1 MYDGVDALQRVNGET
16 VFEQFGIKSKNI
28 AATDIWKRLIGERFI
43 FHITI
48 PKVLIIGSRRWL
60 QPDVVIHV
68 DLEHIIQ
75 GEFHCFLSPDT
86 IISIFRNLL
95 FFCTKGSQIGIINVL
110 FLLAQLIDKHIAAV

>member
-16 VFEQFGIKSKNI
+16 VFEQFGIESKNI
-28 AATDIWKRLIGERFI
+28 ASTDIWKRLIGERFI
-43 FHITI
+43 LYIAI
-48 PKVLIIGSRRWL
+48 PKILIIGPRRWL

-75 GEFHCFLSPDT
+75 GEFHCFLCTDT

-110 FLLAQLIDKHIAAV
+110 FLSSQLIDEHIAAV